1 MRRKRSQQRKN
12 KITRILL
19 INLTVL
25 LIGLLALGGFYL
37 STNSIA
43 ESSKQVA
50 SEKLLEKV
58 AIKKT
63 DYTEIE
69 KSKPEPKKEPYTDI
83 QIAAAGDIMFHG
95 PQLKA
100 GYDTASDSYDF
111 TDMFS
116 EVKPIFEAA
125 DLAIANYETTAGG
138 AEKGFTGYP
147 AFNSPDETIDA
158 IKDAG
163 IDVVTTVNNH
173 SLDTGR
179 DGLERTVKVM
189 REKELPSVGTYDK
202 KPTSRVYVH
211 AVEEIDVAILAYTE
225 KVNPVGIDFS
235 AKEMNEM
242 LNLMDEQTIKEDV
255 AEAKELGA
263 DLIIS
268 FMHWGE
274 EYVEEPNDRQIE
286 FAEMMA
292 AEGVDII
299 LGSHPHVIQ
308 KSDFIVEKEQ
318 TTFVIYSMGNFISN
332 QREETLGTNR
342 KITEDGVIVQLDV
355 RKDNIQNEISIED
368 VSYIPTWVYRNQEQ
382 GESTFTY
389 KVLPIED
396 TINDSIVTDAFK
408 QRMNRS
414 LETTS
419 EKMAPYDFIE

>member
-1 MRRKRSQQRKN
+1 MRRQRSKHRKRKLQ
-12 KITRILL
+12 RILF

-25 LIGLLALGGFYL
+25 IFGLLVVGGLYL
-37 STNSIA
+37 STNILA
-43 ESSKQVA
+43 ESPKHVA
-50 SEKLLEKV
+50 SEKILEEV
-58 AIKKT
+58 AVKKT

-69 KSKPEPKKEPYTDI
+69 KSKPETKKEPYTDI
-83 QIAAAGDIMFHG
+83 QIAAAGDIMFHS

-100 GYDTASDSYDF
+100 GYDTVTASYDF

-163 IDVVTTVNNH
+163 IDVITTVNNH

-179 DGLERTVKVM
+179 EGLERTVKVM
-189 REKELPSVGTYDK
+189 REKGLPSVGTYDK
-202 KPTSRVYVH
+202 KPKSRVYMHEVKD
-211 AVEEIDVAILAYTE
+211 IDVAILAYTE
-225 KVNPVGIDFS
+225 MVNSVGIDFS
-235 AKEMNEM
+235 VKEMNEM
-242 LNLMDEQTIKEDV
+242 LNLMDEQTIKGDV

-263 DLIIS
+263 DLILS

-274 EYVEEPNDRQIE
+274 EYFEEPNERQIE

-308 KSDFIVEKEQ
+308 KSAFIEGKSH

-332 QREETLGTNR
+332 QREETLGANR
-342 KITEDGVIVQLDV
+342 NITEDGVIVQLDV
-355 RKDNIQNEISIED
+355 RKDNIKDEISIED
-368 VSYIPTWVYRNQEQ
+368 VSYVPTWVYRNQEQ
-382 GESTFTY
+382 EESTFTY

-396 TINDSIVTDAFK
+396 SINDSIVTDAFK
-408 QRMNRS
+408 QRMKRS
-414 LETTS
+414 LEATS
-419 EKMAPYDFIE
+419 EKMAPYDAME

>member
-1 MRRKRSQQRKN
+1 MRRKRSKQRKN
-12 KITRILL
+12 KFTRILL
-19 INLTVL
+19 INLTLL
-25 LIGLLALGGFYL
+25 LIGLLAAGGFYL
-37 STNSIA
+37 STNILA
-43 ESSKQVA
+43 ESPRQVA
-50 SEKLLEKV
+50 SEKILEEV

-63 DYTEIE
+63 DYTRTE

-95 PQLKA
+95 PQLKSA
-100 GYDTASDSYDF
+100 YDTASDSYDF

-116 EVKPIFEAA
+116 EVKPIFKAA

-163 IDVVTTVNNH
+163 IDVITTVNNH

-189 REKELPSVGTYDK
+189 RDKGLPSVGTYDK
-202 KPTSRVYVH
+202 EPTSRVYMH
-211 AVEEIDVAILAYTE
+211 EVEEIDVAVLAYTDM
-225 KVNPVGIDFS
+225 VNSVGIDFS
-235 AKEMNEM
+235 AKEMNDM
-242 LNLMDEQTIKEDV
+242 LNLMDEQAIKEDV
-255 AEAKELGA
+255 AEAKELDA

-274 EYVEEPNDRQIE
+274 EYFEEPNDRQIE

-308 KSDFIVEKEQ
+308 KSAFIEEKSH

-332 QREETLGTNR
+332 QREETLGVNHNT
-342 KITEDGVIVQLDV
+342 TEDGLIVQVDV
-355 RKDNIQNEISIED
+355 RKDNIKDEISIED

-382 GESTFTY
+382 GESTLTY

-396 TINDSIVTDAFK
+396 SINDSIVTDAFK
-408 QRMNRS
+408 QRMKRS
-414 LETTS
+414 LEATS
-419 EKMAPYDFIE
+419 AKMAPYDAME